1 MKQIIYVLVAV
12 FMLTACSQS
21 KEKKAEALIKKE
33 MKKSL
38 YKPETYVP
46 VETKVDSAFAPMDSP
61 EVFEMLFQ
69 LQESSQ
75 EISGLNSKLKSAMLS
90 MSINSYPYYQSA
102 YDKYKYEEAKQEYDK
117 ASASLKKQQEKMEDL
132 YARITSFAQQN
143 KGFIGYKV
151 YHSYRADNNA
161 GNTLVGYCMFYLD
174 SKMEKVLYRL
184 SEDDASKLT
193 DAMKLFS
200 EHMDEMNQEE

>member
-102 YDKYKYEEAKQEYDK
+102 YEKYK
-117 ASASLKKQQEKMEDL
+117 
-132 YARITSFAQQN
+132 
-143 KGFIGYKV
+143 
-151 YHSYRADNNA
+151 
-161 GNTLVGYCMFYLD
+161 
-174 SKMEKVLYRL
+174 
-184 SEDDASKLT
+184 
-193 DAMKLFS
+193 
-200 EHMDEMNQEE
+200 